1 MLLWPWDDWVRPI
14 RTLFSRR
21 RRSRIKPKKDKGVC
35 CSCKLPFDTGKK
47 RCVVDSCGHYRC
59 YACLCAQDA
68 CPVCSRE
75 IVIYKPLQKTQQLK
89 EKCEIQDSNETS
101 YRKRMKIDND
111 STRTSAEINNIFM
124 FYPETSSKR
133 FSQVSNISTEFSF
146 DATFPNVASNNI
158 TLKPLY
164 FEVPQTEEVSSFLYR
179 DWIFQEICK
188 VIETSNL
195 KGILLVGDEGCGK
208 TSLILQLV
216 DWSSFGRKRKSGILN
231 DIDPYSL
238 DMFEK
243 LASQVVGYHFCQAD
257 CRETCSIPDFI
268 HSLAAQLC
276 QAPLLT
282 EYKNF
287 LLRDENCQQLL
298 SLEACIEDPDKA
310 FQKGIL
316 EPLVALTKYP
326 MAPSILVIDSV
337 YESVGP
343 LRSISSFLTTYINQF
358 PSWLKVVMGVNT
370 NDVAVTSSLPFHRVN
385 LNCAVAKVRDDLRR
399 YIQCR
404 INRGSAL
411 QANISANR
419 DEKQISRF
427 IEHLTTCEQTTF
439 LYVKLILDLLQ
450 QNHLVIKSS
459 SFKVIPVSL
468 DEVFTLMFSL
478 RFPSTATFS
487 KVKPILE
494 ICLAAQR
501 PLTAIEVFYSLESAS
516 VTPSFLWSEFTQT
529 LRILSGILIQRKD
542 ESLMLSYPALRRWLV
557 SNQKFSCNIR
567 LGHSYLALLPTRLRY
582 PLTPEK
588 ELELIFHLSRANL
601 LEKEERFTELWVHH
615 SSITPTILL
624 KRPEILFWPDEQIL
638 RLLLKTGAEPNS
650 TLDGPRRCPILN
662 LASKLGFLDIVKL
675 LLKFGANKNAS
686 DALGTTPLM
695 EAADQGYLKIAEV
708 LLYAGAQICAQDKV
722 GRCALCYAAEK
733 GHLQLVDLIVESKN
747 WPTLL
752 LRSQAIQRALVAAS
766 GSCNFQ
772 MCEYLIKIRDTSEIS
787 VQGFMSA
794 CSRGQTAVC
803 QFFLD
808 GNLSSQDIL
817 FHAAARG
824 HLPML
829 RALADKGLFL
839 DIKDQ
844 NGRTALAWA
853 CVYNKIEAVIFF
865 LEKGASMASKDMD
878 LCTPLHLAA
887 IYADGNLVSYLLS
900 KTTDPE
906 IKNKENKTPL
916 ECAVFARNVSAALS
930 LLKGGVA
937 IGSGAFEYAL
947 SHPKLYSL
955 LLNKLLSDG
964 VSFYKQGQFTEANQR
979 FEYALGKTSFGENI
993 EQIRNRLQ
1001 EGLRLCKLKMNR
1013 KSEVEVNG

>member
-89 EKCEIQDSNETS
+89 EKCENQDSNETS

-111 STRTSAEINNIFM
+111 STRISAEKSNIFM
-124 FYPETSSKR
+124 FYPERNSKR
-133 FSQVSNISTEFSF
+133 FSQASNISTEFSF

-231 DIDPYSL
+231 DIDPYSM

-243 LASQVVGYHFCQAD
+243 LASQVVGYHFCQTD
-257 CRETCSIPDFI
+257 CRETCLIPDFI

-276 QAPLLT
+276 QAPQLT

-316 EPLVALTKYP
+316 EPLVTLTKYP

-343 LRSISSFLTTYINQF
+343 LRSISSFLTSYINQF
-358 PSWLKVVMGVNT
+358 PSWLK
-370 NDVAVTSSLPFHRVN
+370 
-385 LNCAVAKVRDDLRR
+385 
-399 YIQCR
+399 
-404 INRGSAL
+404 
-411 QANISANR
+411 
-419 DEKQISRF
+419 
-427 IEHLTTCEQTTF
+427 
-439 LYVKLILDLLQ
+439 
-450 QNHLVIKSS
+450 NHLVIKSS

-494 ICLAAQR
+494 ICLASQR

-516 VTPSFLWSEFTQT
+516 VTPAFLWSEFTQT

-542 ESLMLSYPALRRWLV
+542 ESLMLSHPALRRWLI
-557 SNQKFSCNIR
+557 SNLKFSCNIR

-582 PLTPEK
+582 PLTSEK

-624 KRPEILFWPDEQIL
+624 KRPEVLFWPDELII
-638 RLLLKTGAEPNS
+638 RLLLKAGAEPNA
-650 TLDGPRRCPILN
+650 TLDSPRRCPILN
-662 LASKLGFLDIVKL
+662 LASKLGFVDIVKL

-686 DALGTTPLM
+686 DAFGTTPLM
-695 EAADQGYLKIAEV
+695 EAANQGYLKIAEV
-708 LLYAGAQICAQDKV
+708 LLSAGAQICAQDKV

-752 LRSQAIQRALVAAS
+752 LLSQAIQRALVAAS

-772 MCEYLIKIRDTSEIS
+772 MCEHLIKIRDTSEIS

-808 GNLSSQDIL
+808 GNLSGQDIL

-853 CVYNKIEAVIFF
+853 CVFNKFEAVNFL
-865 LEKGASMASKDMD
+865 LEKGASMASKDKD

-887 IYADGNLVSYLLS
+887 IYADGNIVSYLLS

-916 ECAVFARNVSAALS
+916 ECAVSALNVSATLS
-930 LLKGGVA
+930 LLKGGVD
-937 IGSGAFEYAL
+937 IG
-947 SHPKLYSL
+947 
-955 LLNKLLSDG
+955 
-964 VSFYKQGQFTEANQR
+964 
-979 FEYALGKTSFGENI
+979 I
-993 EQIRNRLQ
+993 
-1001 EGLRLCKLKMNR
+1001 
-1013 KSEVEVNG
+1013 

>member
-21 RRSRIKPKKDKGVC
+21 RRSRLKQKGDKGVC
-35 CSCKLPFDTGKK
+35 SSCKHPFDTGKK
-47 RCVVDSCGHYRC
+47 RRVVDSCGHHRC

-75 IVIYKPLQKTQQLK
+75 IVIYKPLHKTQQLK

-101 YRKRMKIDND
+101 YRKRMKIDNESGKD
-111 STRTSAEINNIFM
+111 SIEINNLVM
-124 FYPETSSKR
+124 RYQERNSKR
-133 FSQVSNISTEFSF
+133 ISQISNISTEFSF
-146 DATFPNVASNNI
+146 DAIFPTSDSI

-179 DWIFQEICK
+179 DWIFQEISK

-195 KGILLVGDEGCGK
+195 KGILLVGDEGSGK

-231 DIDPYSL
+231 DIAPYSM

-257 CRETCSIPDFI
+257 CRETCLIPDFI

-276 QAPLLT
+276 QAPQLA
-282 EYKNF
+282 EYRSF
-287 LLRDENCQQLL
+287 LLQDESSQQLL

-310 FQKGIL
+310 FKKGIL
-316 EPLVALTKYP
+316 EPLVTLAKYP
-326 MAPSILVIDSV
+326 IAPGILVIDSV
-337 YESVGP
+337 HESEGP
-343 LRSISSFLTTYINQF
+343 SRSISSFLTTYINQF
-358 PSWLKVVMGVNT
+358 PSWLKVVMSVNT
-370 NDVAVTSSLPFHRVN
+370 HDVTVTTSLPFHRVN
-385 LNCAVAKVRDDLRR
+385 LDSAVAKVRDDLRR

-411 QANISANR
+411 QTNVSSCR

-427 IEHLTTCEQTTF
+427 IEHLTTSEQATF
-439 LYVKLILDLLQ
+439 LFVKLILDLLQ

-494 ICLAAQR
+494 ICLASQR
-501 PLTAIEVFYSLESAS
+501 PLTAIEIFYSLESAS
-516 VTPSFLWSEFTQT
+516 VTPTFLWSEFTQT
-529 LRILSGILIQRKD
+529 LRTLSGILIQRKD
-542 ESLMLSYPALRRWLV
+542 ESLMLSHPALHRWLK
-557 SNQKFSCNIR
+557 NTKKFNCDIR

-582 PLTPEK
+582 PLTSEK
-588 ELELIFHLSRANL
+588 QLELIFHLSRANL
-601 LEKEERFTELWVHH
+601 LEKEKCFKELWVHH
-615 SSITPTILL
+615 SMITPTVLL
-624 KRPEILFWPDEQIL
+624 KRPDILFWPDDQIIH
-638 RLLLKTGAEPNS
+638 LLLKSGADTNS
-650 TLDGPRRCPILN
+650 IMDVPSRCPVLN
-662 LASKLGFLDIVKL
+662 LASKLGFLEIVKQ
-675 LLKFGANKNAS
+675 LLKFGANINAS
-686 DALGTTPLM
+686 DAFGTTPLM
-695 EAADQGYLKIAEV
+695 EAADQGYSKIVET
-708 LLYAGAQICAQDKV
+708 LLSAGAQIYAKDKI
-722 GRCALCYAAEK
+722 GRCALSYAAEK

-747 WPTLL
+747 WPTIL
-752 LRSQAIQRALVAAS
+752 LRSQAIQRALIAAS

-772 MCEYLIKIRDTSEIS
+772 MCEYLIKIRDTSERS

-808 GNLSSQDIL
+808 GSVAGQEIL
-817 FHAAARG
+817 FQAAARG

-829 RALADKGLFL
+829 RALADKGLIL
-839 DIKDQ
+839 DTKDQ

-853 CVYNKIEAVIFF
+853 CIYNKIEAVRF
-865 LEKGASMASKDMD
+865 LIEKGADMASKDED

-887 IYADGNLVSYLLS
+887 IYADANVVSYLLNQI
-900 KTTDPE
+900 TDSE

-916 ECAVFARNVSAALS
+916 ECAVSSRNVSATLS

-937 IGSGAFEYAL
+937 IGSGAFEYAQNHL
-947 SHPKLYSL
+947 KQYSL

-964 VSFYKQGQFTEANQR
+964 VSLYKQGQFTEANHR
-979 FEYALGKTSFGENI
+979 FEYALGKATFGENI
-993 EQIRNRLQ
+993 EQIRSRLQ
-1001 EGLRLCKLKMNR
+1001 EGLRLCKLKINR
-1013 KSEVEVNG
+1013 KSEVEAK